1 MGLSRNGV
9 VVSCFVMLSAIGLAE
24 VQWLRYRTSPNVGE
38 ELSASVSRY
47 YRQFEKS
54 RPSDVPSPAFKTDR
68 PLFIKWNNSM
78 DERGYRWIAMDRSTS
93 QGLYDLMYV
102 DVDGDGSLDDETPVK
117 GRQSEQYTV
126 YFDPVA
132 VYLKGDDGPVTYHLS
147 CEFYSY
153 NEQSTYLMISSGSYY
168 EGAALIDGKLVPCAL
183 VDYNTNGTF
192 DDKAENF
199 DADRI
204 VLGSERDRK
213 TFHVGNY
220 LEYGDTLYRV
230 KIARDGAFVELTP
243 ASDVAWGI
251 VNVPLSIT
259 KFTVGGLNGM
269 YEKTPKEGRVRLPE
283 GTYRVNEWQIDR
295 KDKGQNWTLSGSGFP
310 RQTAFNVSSDT
321 PVTMDVGEPV
331 FSQLSV
337 NESQGVFAVN
347 QQLRGKQGES
357 ISLLRNGSRPAAPK
371 VNIRSKT
378 GEYDRTF
385 SLEYG

>member
-1 MGLSRNGV
+1 
-9 VVSCFVMLSAIGLAE
+9 
-24 VQWLRYRTSPNVGE
+24 
-38 ELSASVSRY
+38 
-47 YRQFEKS
+47 
-54 RPSDVPSPAFKTDR
+54 
-68 PLFIKWNNSM
+68 
-78 DERGYRWIAMDRSTS
+78 
-93 QGLYDLMYV
+93 MYV

-126 YFDPVA
+126 YSTRRSLSQGRRRPPSPITVMRI
-132 VYLKGDDGPVTYHLS
+132 LQLQRTKHLP
-147 CEFYSY
+147 
-153 NEQSTYLMISSGSYY
+153 MISSGSYTKGRPY
-168 EGAALIDGKLVPCAL
+168 RRQTRPLCLGGLQHQR
-183 VDYNTNGTF
+183 TF
-192 DDKAENF
+192 DDKAEILTPTYSS
-199 DADRI
+199 R
-204 VLGSERDRK
+204 SERDRK

-220 LEYGDTLYRV
+220 QEYGDTLYRV

-337 NESQGVFAVN
+337 NESQGGFAVN
-347 QQLRGKQGES
+347 QQLRGKQGEPS
-357 ISLLRNGSRPAAPK
+357 APSQWQPPARPSQHTQQTAEYTAPFRWSMLSAPVRSRGRAKKYRCPNVLTALVEDLSMCVKCGCFQAQIRPLQSSAPGTPQSAEGAHAVSLTAQGLPTAMETVCWN
-371 VNIRSKT
+371 T
-378 GEYDRTF
+378 
-385 SLEYG
+385 